1 MKRRKSIIVAMLCV
15 SLLSTACAASDSD
28 EGTAGKDAG
37 AQQTSEAEKEQPK
50 EKKYQGKLN
59 LIQPSAY
66 NNVDDLNL
74 EPGSYLSIIGKGDGG
89 AYWEEVKKGAEQAV
103 ADLNQLLGYE
113 GKKKIKITYSGP
125 SETDDIDDQVNI
137 LDEELARYPVALA
150 ISVSDASAC
159 EVQFDLAAE
168 SGIPVVAY
176 DSGSDYQGLMA
187 TVSTDN
193 DASAREAAARLAE
206 EMKEEGEVVI
216 FAQDT
221 KSKAAQIREAAFKE
235 EIAANHPGITIVDA
249 YHMDDLSSWQDV
261 VAAEMNAGTYQ
272 PEDAALAGKETVLPE
287 ELTEEQVVD
296 YIFVKHP
303 NLKGIF
309 GTNIDAL
316 KLGLAGVERAEG
328 DEISVVGYDI
338 DTEMKKALKEG
349 QVDGLIVQN
358 PFGMGYASVV
368 ASARAA
374 LNLGNEAV
382 VDTGYTWVT
391 KKNMKDEAVKK
402 VLY

>member
-50 EKKYQGKLN
+50 EKEYQGKLN

-221 KSKAAQIREAAFKE
+221 KSKTAQIREAAFKE

-349 QVDGLIVQN
+349 RVDGLIVQN

>member
-50 EKKYQGKLN
+50 EKEYQGKLN

-349 QVDGLIVQN
+349 QVDGRLFRIHLVWD
-358 PFGMGYASVV
+358 MLLWWLL
-368 ASARAA
+368 R
-374 LNLGNEAV
+374 ERH
-382 VDTGYTWVT
+382 
-391 KKNMKDEAVKK
+391 
-402 VLY
+402 

>member
-1 MKRRKSIIVAMLCV
+1 
-15 SLLSTACAASDSD
+15 
-28 EGTAGKDAG
+28 
-37 AQQTSEAEKEQPK
+37 
-50 EKKYQGKLN
+50 
-59 LIQPSAY
+59 
-66 NNVDDLNL
+66 
-74 EPGSYLSIIGKGDGG
+74 
-89 AYWEEVKKGAEQAV
+89 
-103 ADLNQLLGYE
+103 
-113 GKKKIKITYSGP
+113 
-125 SETDDIDDQVNI
+125 
-137 LDEELARYPVALA
+137 
-150 ISVSDASAC
+150 
-159 EVQFDLAAE
+159 
-168 SGIPVVAY
+168 
-176 DSGSDYQGLMA
+176 
-187 TVSTDN
+187 
-193 DASAREAAARLAE
+193 
-206 EMKEEGEVVI
+206 
-216 FAQDT
+216 
-221 KSKAAQIREAAFKE
+221 
-235 EIAANHPGITIVDA
+235 
-249 YHMDDLSSWQDV
+249 MDDLSSWQDV

-296 YIFVKHP
+296 YIFAKHP
-303 NLKGIF
+303 NLKGVF

-316 KLGLAGVERAEG
+316 KLGLAGVERAER

-349 QVDGLIVQN
+349 RVDGLIVQN

>member
-50 EKKYQGKLN
+50 EKEYQGKLN

-150 ISVSDASAC
+150 ISISDASAC

-193 DASAREAAARLAE
+193 GASAREAAARLAE

>member
-50 EKKYQGKLN
+50 EKEYQGKLN

>member
-50 EKKYQGKLN
+50 EKEYQGKLN

-349 QVDGLIVQN
+349 QVDVLIVQN

>member
-1 MKRRKSIIVAMLCV
+1 MKRRKSIIAAMLCV
-15 SLLSTACAASDSD
+15 SLLSTACAASGSD

-50 EKKYQGKLN
+50 EKEYQGKLN

-74 EPGSYLSIIGKGDGG
+74 EPGSYLSIIGKSKGG

-125 SETDDIDDQVNI
+125 SETDDVDDQVNI

-150 ISVSDASAC
+150 ISISDASAC

-235 EIAANHPGITIVDA
+235 EITVNHPGITIVDA

-296 YIFVKHP
+296 YIFAKHP
-303 NLKGIF
+303 NLKGVF

-316 KLGLAGVERAEG
+316 KLGLAGVERAER

-349 QVDGLIVQN
+349 RVDGLIVQN

>member
-50 EKKYQGKLN
+50 EKEYQGKLN

-349 QVDGLIVQN
+349 RVDGLIVQN

>member
-1 MKRRKSIIVAMLCV
+1 MAMLCV

-50 EKKYQGKLN
+50 EKEYQGKLN

>member
-50 EKKYQGKLN
+50 EKEYQGKLN

-221 KSKAAQIREAAFKE
+221 KSKAAQIREVAFKE

>member
-1 MKRRKSIIVAMLCV
+1 MKRRKSIIAAMLCV
-15 SLLSTACAASDSD
+15 SLLSTACAASGSD
-28 EGTAGKDAG
+28 EGTDGKDAG
-37 AQQTSEAEKEQPK
+37 AKQTSEAEKEQPK
-50 EKKYQGKLN
+50 EKEYQGKLD

-103 ADLNQLLGYE
+103 DDLNQLLGYE

-125 SETDDIDDQVNI
+125 SDTDDVDEQVNI

-150 ISVSDASAC
+150 ISISDASAC

-206 EMKEEGEVVI
+206 EMKEEGEVILFV
-216 FAQDT
+216 QDT
-221 KSKAAQIREAAFKE
+221 KSKAAQSREEAFKD
-235 EIAANHPGITIVDA
+235 EIVTNHPGITIVDA
-249 YHMDDLSSWQDV
+249 YHMDDLSGWQDV
-261 VAAEMNAGTYQ
+261 VAAEINAGTYQ
-272 PEDAALAGKETVLPE
+272 SKDEALDGKETVLPE

-296 YIFVKHP
+296 YIFAKHP
-303 NLKGIF
+303 NVKGVF
-309 GTNIDAL
+309 GANSDAL
-316 KLGLAGVERAEG
+316 KVGLAGLERADKE
-328 DEISVVGYDI
+328 DVSVVGYDL
-338 DTEMKKALKEG
+338 DAETKKALKDG
-349 QVDGLIVQN
+349 TVDGLIVQN
-358 PFGMGYASVV
+358 PFGMGYAAVV

-391 KKNMKDEAVKK
+391 KKNMKDDAVKK

>member
-1 MKRRKSIIVAMLCV
+1 MKRRKSIIAAILCV
-15 SLLSTACAASDSD
+15 SLLSTACAAAGSDG
-28 EGTAGKDAG
+28 ETAGKDAG
-37 AQQTSEAEKEQPK
+37 TEQTSETEKEQPK
-50 EKKYQGKLN
+50 EKEYQGKLD

-66 NNVDDLNL
+66 NNVEDLNL
-74 EPGSYLSIIGKGDGG
+74 EQGAYLSVIGKGEGG

-103 ADLNQLLGYE
+103 DDLNRLLGYE

-125 SETDDIDDQVNI
+125 SETDDVDEQVNI

-150 ISVSDASAC
+150 ISISDASAC

-206 EMKEEGEVVI
+206 EMKEEGEVVL
-216 FAQDT
+216 FVQDE

-235 EIAANHPGITIVDA
+235 EITMNHPGITIVES
-249 YHMDDLSSWQDV
+249 YHMDDLSSWQEV
-261 VAAEMNAGTYQ
+261 VAAEIAAGTYQ
-272 PEDAALAGKETVLPE
+272 PEEEALASKETVLPE

-296 YIFVKHP
+296 YIFAKHP
-303 NLKGIF
+303 NLKGVF
-309 GTNIDAL
+309 GANSDAL
-316 KLGLAGVERAEG
+316 KVGLAGVERAERE
-328 DEISVVGYDI
+328 EISVVGYDI
-338 DTEMKKALKEG
+338 DTEIKKALKEG
-349 QVDGLIVQN
+349 RVDGLIVQN

>member
-50 EKKYQGKLN
+50 EKEYQGKLN

-216 FAQDT
+216 FAQDK

>member
-50 EKKYQGKLN
+50 EKEYQGKLN

-206 EMKEEGEVVI
+206 EMKEEGEIVI

-221 KSKAAQIREAAFKE
+221 KSKAAQIREEAFKD
-235 EIAANHPGITIVDA
+235 EITANHPGITIVDA
-249 YHMDDLSSWQDV
+249 YHMDDLSNWQDV
-261 VAAEMNAGTYQ
+261 VAAEINAGTYQ
-272 PEDAALAGKETVLPE
+272 PKDETLAGKETVLPE

-296 YIFVKHP
+296 YIFAKHP
-303 NLKGIF
+303 NLKGVF

-316 KLGLAGVERAEG
+316 KLGLSGLERAER
-328 DEISVVGYDI
+328 DDISVVGYDI
-338 DTEMKKALKEG
+338 DTEIKKALKEG
-349 QVDGLIVQN
+349 RVDGLIVQN

>member
-50 EKKYQGKLN
+50 EKEYQGKLN

-272 PEDAALAGKETVLPE
+272 PEDVALAGKETVLPE

>member
-1 MKRRKSIIVAMLCV
+1 MLCV

-50 EKKYQGKLN
+50 EKEYQGKLN

>member
-50 EKKYQGKLN
+50 EKEYQGKLN

-296 YIFVKHP
+296 YIFVEHP

-349 QVDGLIVQN
+349 RVDGLIVQN

>member
-50 EKKYQGKLN
+50 EKEYQGKLN

-103 ADLNQLLGYE
+103 DDLNQLLGYE

-125 SETDDIDDQVNI
+125 SETEDVDDQVNI

-150 ISVSDASAC
+150 ISISDASAC

-206 EMKEEGEVVI
+206 EMKEEGEIVI

-221 KSKAAQIREAAFKE
+221 KSKAAQIREEAFKD
-235 EIAANHPGITIVDA
+235 EITANHPGITIVDA
-249 YHMDDLSSWQDV
+249 YHMDDLSNWQDV
-261 VAAEMNAGTYQ
+261 VAAEINAGTYQ
-272 PEDAALAGKETVLPE
+272 PKDETLAGKETVLPE

-296 YIFVKHP
+296 YIFAKHP
-303 NLKGIF
+303 NLKGVF

-316 KLGLAGVERAEG
+316 KLGLSGLERAER
-328 DEISVVGYDI
+328 DDISVVGYDI
-338 DTEMKKALKEG
+338 DTEIKKALKEG
-349 QVDGLIVQN
+349 RVDGLIVQN